1 MSDMRHVHNAYAAI
15 YNPEIKK
22 NLEESRDA
30 FSKMNLNQ
38 LNDQDLYEV
47 SEEILE
53 KVFFHHDLDVP
64 TAESL
69 IEAILSDAIAGDKS
83 PLRLGKIE
91 RLSEAFAAAFD
102 RVKEK
107 SIRVAKESY
116 TEYLYKKDQLSR
128 LSSNNDLDLPKQR
141 LHQSLVA
148 EDRNIIKSGILEIIE
163 GKINAGLQAYLDK
176 KKGKKSGKKE
186 EENGKEENGNGKSSK
201 GGKPDFLDLDKDGDK
216 KESMKKAAK
225 DKKMSEA
232 YTVTNADKKG
242 NTPAYQAYKA
252 GKKNVK
258 TGEPLYKAADHMKEG
273 MLVKAAQGV
282 EAVGKKI
289 DKADKAVTKATMNR
303 VVKPAA
309 KAIGKGAKKVG
320 MAALRGTAGAVGGA
334 VKGAFQGASKG
345 IKKGMREELLA
356 SGVFSE
362 HEVTKLIWNEFDT
375 EIEENYRAMRNPE
388 KYEREQD
395 KKLERDKPYHKR
407 SRAARMADPDRG
419 INSPAFKKFMAD
431 RGMSV

>member
-1 MSDMRHVHNAYAAI
+1 MSDMRHVYNAYAAI

-69 IEAILSDAIAGDKS
+69 IEAILSDAIDGDKS

-91 RLSEAFAAAFD
+91 RLTEAFAAAFD

-141 LHQSLVA
+141 LHQNLVA
-148 EDRNIIKSGILEIIE
+148 EDRKIIKSGILEIIE
-163 GKINAGLQAYLDK
+163 GKVNAGLQAYLDK
-176 KKGKKSGKKE
+176 KKGKKTDD
-186 EENGKEENGNGKSSK
+186 KEENGNGKSSK

-225 DKKMSEA
+225 DKKLKEA
-232 YTVTNADKKG
+232 MIVTNADKKG
-242 NTPAYQAYKA
+242 NTPAYQNYKK
-252 GKKNVK
+252 GMKSKT
-258 TGEPLYKAADHMKEG
+258 TGEPMYKAADHMKE
-273 MLVKAAQGV
+273 
-282 EAVGKKI
+282 
-289 DKADKAVTKATMNR
+289 D
-303 VVKPAA
+303 
-309 KAIGKGAKKVG
+309 
-320 MAALRGTAGAVGGA
+320 
-334 VKGAFQGASKG
+334 
-345 IKKGMREELLA
+345 LLA

-375 EIEENYRAMRNPE
+375 GIEENYRAMRNPE
-388 KYEREQD
+388 KYQLTCIQEV
-395 KKLERDKPYHKR
+395 H
-407 SRAARMADPDRG
+407 G
-419 INSPAFKKFMAD
+419 
-431 RGMSV
+431 

>member
-1 MSDMRHVHNAYAAI
+1 MSDMRHVYNAYAAVH
-15 YNPEIKK
+15 NPEVKK
-22 NLEESRDA
+22 SLEESRDA

-53 KVFFHHDLDVP
+53 KVFFHHNLDVP

-83 PLRLGKIE
+83 PLRLDKIE
-91 RLSEAFAAAFD
+91 RLTEAFASAFD
-102 RVKEK
+102 RIKEK

-116 TEYLYKKDQLSR
+116 TDYRYKKDQLSR
-128 LSSNNDLDLPKQR
+128 LSNSTDLDLPKQR

-148 EDRNIIKSGILEIIE
+148 EDRKTVKSGLLEIIE
-163 GKINAGLQAYLDK
+163 GKVNAGLQAYLDK
-176 KKGKKSGKKE
+176 KKGKKTDD
-186 EENGKEENGNGKSSK
+186 KEENGNGKSSK

-225 DKKMSEA
+225 DKKLKEA
-232 YTVTNADKKG
+232 MIVTNADKKG
-242 NTPAYQAYKA
+242 NTPAYQGYKA

-258 TGEPLYKAADHMKEG
+258 TGEPMYKAADHMKE
-273 MLVKAAQGV
+273 
-282 EAVGKKI
+282 
-289 DKADKAVTKATMNR
+289 D
-303 VVKPAA
+303 
-309 KAIGKGAKKVG
+309 
-320 MAALRGTAGAVGGA
+320 
-334 VKGAFQGASKG
+334 
-345 IKKGMREELLA
+345 LLA

-362 HEVTKLIWNEFDT
+362 HEVTKLIWTEFD
-375 EIEENYRAMRNPE
+375 ENYDAMRNPE

-395 KKLERDKPYHKR
+395 KKLERDKPYAKR

-431 RGMSV
+431 RGM

>member
-1 MSDMRHVHNAYAAI
+1 MSDMTHVYNAYAAI

-69 IEAILSDAIAGDKS
+69 IEAILSDAIDGDKS
-83 PLRLGKIE
+83 PLRLSKIE
-91 RLSEAFAAAFD
+91 RLTEAFAAAFD

-148 EDRNIIKSGILEIIE
+148 EDRKIIKSGILEIIE

-176 KKGKKSGKKE
+176 KKGKKTDDKE
-186 EENGKEENGNGKSSK
+186 KNGKEENGNGKSSK

-225 DKKMSEA
+225 DKKMNEA
-232 YTVTNADKKG
+232 MIVTNADKKG

-258 TGEPLYKAADHMKEG
+258 TGEPLYKAADHMKED
-273 MLVKAAQGV
+273 LV
-282 EAVGKKI
+282 
-289 DKADKAVTKATMNR
+289 
-303 VVKPAA
+303 
-309 KAIGKGAKKVG
+309 
-320 MAALRGTAGAVGGA
+320 
-334 VKGAFQGASKG
+334 
-345 IKKGMREELLA
+345 A

-362 HEVTKLIWNEFDT
+362 HEVTKLIWTEFDS

-388 KYEREQD
+388 KYKDPDES
-395 KKLERDKPYHKR
+395 DKPYHKR
-407 SRAARMADPDRG
+407 SREARMRDPERG

-431 RGMSV
+431 RGM

>member
-1 MSDMRHVHNAYAAI
+1 MSDMRHVYNAYAAI

-69 IEAILSDAIAGDKS
+69 IEAILSVAIDGDKS
-83 PLRLGKIE
+83 PLRADKIE
-91 RLSEAFAAAFD
+91 RLIEAFASAFD

-116 TEYLYKKDQLSR
+116 TEYLRKKDQLSR

-148 EDRNIIKSGILEIIE
+148 EDRKTVKSGLLEIIE
-163 GKINAGLQAYLDK
+163 GKVNAGLQAYLDK
-176 KKGKKSGKKE
+176 KKGKKTDDE
-186 EENGKEENGNGKSSK
+186 EENGNGKSSK

-225 DKKMSEA
+225 DKKLKEA
-232 YTVTNADKKG
+232 MIVTNADKKG
-242 NTPAYQAYKA
+242 NTPAYQGYKA

-258 TGEPLYKAADHMKEG
+258 TGEPMYKAADHMKE
-273 MLVKAAQGV
+273 
-282 EAVGKKI
+282 
-289 DKADKAVTKATMNR
+289 D
-303 VVKPAA
+303 
-309 KAIGKGAKKVG
+309 
-320 MAALRGTAGAVGGA
+320 
-334 VKGAFQGASKG
+334 
-345 IKKGMREELLA
+345 LLA

-362 HEVTKLIWNEFDT
+362 HEVTKLIWNEFDDS
-375 EIEENYRAMRNPE
+375 IEENYGAMRNPE

-395 KKLERDKPYHKR
+395 KKLERDKPYAKR

-431 RGMSV
+431 RGM